1 MFVKVKAKL
10 SENRRG
16 NRTKDEDEDQA
27 YLLNTE
33 GFFNLHLETAPS
45 SNLRV

>member
-16 NRTKDEDEDQA
+16 NGTKDEDQA

-45 SNLRV
+45 SKLRV